1 MKTIHRAARAV
12 KQNGHHGIVE
22 DVKGR
27 LSHFA
32 DAAMSVEGEIYD
44 AAKKRG
50 GELLV
55 TAQQKGQK
63 ALTRTEGWI
72 KKNPSSA
79 VGAAFVIGFVLR
91 SWFSRKEE

>member
-1 MKTIHRAARAV
+1 MKTIQRAARAV

-22 DVKGR
+22 EVKGR

-50 GELLV
+50 AELLV
-55 TAQQKGQK
+55 KAQQKGQK
-63 ALTRTEGWI
+63 ALTGSERWI

-79 VGAAFVIGFVLR
+79 VGVAFIIGLVLR
-91 SWFSRKEE
+91 SWFTRREE